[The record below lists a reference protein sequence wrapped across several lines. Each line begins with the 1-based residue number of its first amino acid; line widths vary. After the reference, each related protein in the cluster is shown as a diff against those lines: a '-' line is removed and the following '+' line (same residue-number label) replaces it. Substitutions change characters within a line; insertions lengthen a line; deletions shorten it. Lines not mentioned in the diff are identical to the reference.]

1 VLREGEKA
9 RVIRINFTVAPPVRL
24 PGDTGEPKG
33 PRPLPKSAIIFG
45 SLGVVAAGAG
55 AALGVMALKK
65 RSDLDALNC
74 KPVCT
79 SDDTKKVRQFALFA
93 DIAFGAAVVSAGI
106 ATLLYINRPVVP
118 VKEEKAPGLKPEAF
132 VTPTSMGLGLEGS
145 F

>member
-1 VLREGEKA
+1 MRVEKA
-9 RVIRINFTVAPPVRL
+9 RVIRINFTIAPPPRL
-24 PGDTGEPKG
+24 PGDTEPKG
-33 PRPLPKSAIIFG
+33 PRPMPKSAIVVG
-45 SLGVVAAGAG
+45 SLAILAAGGG

-79 SDDTKKVRQFALFA
+79 SDDTKKVKQFALFA

-106 ATLLYINRPVVP
+106 ATLLYINRPVVVP
-118 VKEEKAPGLKPEAF
+118 SKEEKAPGLKPEAF
-132 VTPTSMGLGLEGS
+132 ITPTSMGLGLEGL